1 MEISAVETA
10 VTFTEENAVAS
21 ITPTSITI
29 EIGETTTDSA
39 NGDQF
44 SYTVKVNGGEEVVTG
59 TTNFVTTFTFPE
71 TTLSLSF
78 SSRQTAFI
86 FSGEVTTEITIP
98 SEHTHVTVNGVET
111 AVDLPGL
118 TTTLT
123 VSDSTNVIVQLPAVS
138 TEVTV
143 TEETYEFTWMTY
155 QVGGEDADKSSC
167 GPYSLSNTA
176 GATSD
181 YCVPGLTTVIV
192 LPTGATQSQIFLH
205 ATALETAFTLPGI
218 TTTLVKDYIFTHTGN
233 GVKQGKICRKLKH
246 DSTPISYND
255 VYYHIPVENRV
266 GYTFSISPLSHSS
279 QYSACK

>member
-167 GPYSLSNTA
+167 GPYSLSQTA
-176 GATSD
+176 GQTSD
-181 YCVPGLTTVIV
+181 YCVPGLTTTIV
-192 LPTGATQSQIFLH
+192 LPTGATQSQVFLH

-218 TTTLVKDYIFTHTGN
+218 TTTFVKDCIFTHTGN
-233 GVKQGKICRKLKH
+233 GVN
-246 DSTPISYND
+246 Y
-255 VYYHIPVENRV
+255 RV
-266 GYTFSISPLSHSS
+266 R
-279 QYSACK
+279 SAGS

>member
-1 MEISAVETA
+1 MVFFTQRRDSRLRYLPPPVVEISAVETA

-29 EIGETTTDSA
+29 EIGEGTTT
-39 NGDQF
+39 NDQTLT
-44 SYTVKVNGGEEVVTG
+44 YTVTINGSDEVAVTG
-59 TTNFVTTFTFPE
+59 TTEFVTTFTFPE

-78 SSRQTAFI
+78 SERQTAFI

-155 QVGGEDADKSSC
+155 QVGGDETDKSSC
-167 GPYSLSNTA
+167 GTYTLSQTA
-176 GATSD
+176 ASTSD
-181 YCVPGLTTVIV
+181 YCVPGLTTTIV
-192 LPTGATQSQIFLH
+192 LPTGATQSQVFLH

-218 TTTLVKDYIFTHTGN
+218 TTTFVKDCTFTHTIN
-233 GVKQGKICRKLKH
+233 GVN
-246 DSTPISYND
+246 Y
-255 VYYHIPVENRV
+255 RV
-266 GYTFSISPLSHSS
+266 R
-279 QYSACK
+279 SAGS